1 MLFLLPLGSM
11 AHAGGMFGP
20 PQTLSKKSGGLNT
33 AIAYRYAEDTFRHD
47 ADYVVRQNQIYSQAA
62 YGWGELWEIYGRI
75 GISDLRISDAFRS
88 TNAATTTTKTDF
100 AENWK
105 FFGTL
110 GAKGFLPLGRIFG
123 IGAFVQGTY
132 HFSNYTD
139 DVDGVHNGTPFEAEL
154 RIKNL
159 WDIHGGIG
167 IQAALPWKIK
177 LYGGPYVYYSEA
189 EAILALNIQ
198 GIPFSTERTTLHNK
212 SIAGGFFGI
221 DVPLAKGFRL
231 NIEGQY
237 ADRFSIGSAITYV
250 Y

>member
-1 MLFLLPLGSM
+1 LFLVPGTVAL
-11 AHAGGMFGP
+11 ADGMFGP
-20 PQTLSKKSGGLNT
+20 PQTLSRKSGGLNT
-33 AIAYRYAEDTFRHD
+33 AVAYRYAEDTFQHD
-47 ADYVVRQNQIYSQAA
+47 TAYVLRQQQVYSQAA
-62 YGWGELWEIYGRI
+62 YGAGDIWEVYGRI
-75 GISDLRISDAFRS
+75 GISDLRISGAFVS
-88 TNAATTTTKTDF
+88 TDTATSTTKTDF

-110 GAKGFLPLGRIFG
+110 GAKAFLPLGKIFG

-132 HFSNYTD
+132 HLSNYTD
-139 DVDGVHNGTPFEAEL
+139 NVTGVHNGVPFETDL
-154 RIKNL
+154 KIKNL
-159 WDIHGGIG
+159 WDVHGGIG
-167 IQAALPWKIK
+167 LQATVPWNIK

-189 EAILALNIQ
+189 DAVLTPTIPGILFGAEKV
-198 GIPFSTERTTLHNK
+198 SVHNK

-231 NIEGQY
+231 NIEGQF